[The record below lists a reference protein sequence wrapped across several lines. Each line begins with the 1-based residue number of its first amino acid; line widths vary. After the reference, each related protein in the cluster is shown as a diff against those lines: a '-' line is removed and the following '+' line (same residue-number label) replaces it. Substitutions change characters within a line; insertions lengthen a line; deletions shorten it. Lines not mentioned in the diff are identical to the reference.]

1 MLIWLNVAH
10 TSFVP
15 RLQRL
20 IFLSLTEILQIAA
33 FSWVFYNRP
42 LMFLW
47 SRLQF
52 SSRMEPDE
60 QGRFGFNVQVI
71 EYFSRNLSVTMYVVK
86 G

>member
-1 MLIWLNVAH
+1 
-10 TSFVP
+10 
-15 RLQRL
+15 
-20 IFLSLTEILQIAA
+20 
-33 FSWVFYNRP
+33 
-42 LMFLW
+42 MFLW

-71 EYFSRNLSVTMYVVK
+71 EYFSRNLSATMYVVK